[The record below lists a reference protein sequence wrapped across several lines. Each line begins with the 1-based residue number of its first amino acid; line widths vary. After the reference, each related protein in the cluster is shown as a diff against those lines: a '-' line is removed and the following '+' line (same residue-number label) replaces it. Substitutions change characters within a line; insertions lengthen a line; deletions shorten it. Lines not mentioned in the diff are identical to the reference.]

1 MANKIDSSN
10 RNLIEEMIA
19 RGSSN
24 ADISKMTGVL
34 KADIES
40 FRQHPEKFSR
50 KKSLEESLKTM
61 YPTMPGYKT
70 IRSTDKKDTQDE
82 PKVIPEINENEPVP
96 EPIVDLLDPNPESEP
111 KESNDANQPDTDG
124 SDAIGDTVDNND
136 DGEGEEIVITRR
148 PTKLS
153 ADDVEVIVQRIIDGD
168 VLSVIANDYG
178 VDRMTIANI
187 RHGRTWK
194 HVVGDRLSGLPP
206 ADDRRGK
213 KANPLSGYIDDIA
226 KDIIK
231 GYPIAEI
238 AKKYRVSA
246 NTVRLWIDGKNRKNE
261 FKDYDF
267 SNYAPD
273 YSLVIS
279 DDEIVPE
286 YTPQTNKGQKI
297 SRDYNYTDTEIP
309 IIKPNKRYVP
319 TSETIQVT
327 DTDAND
333 DGCIID
339 DSIPMQSNMPLITV
353 ERTTDHINVALNV
366 KLNCTITFNDN
377 AIDIEWR

>member
-1 MANKIDSSN
+1 M
-10 RNLIEEMIA
+10 
-19 RGSSN
+19 
-24 ADISKMTGVL
+24 
-34 KADIES
+34 
-40 FRQHPEKFSR
+40 
-50 KKSLEESLKTM
+50 
-61 YPTMPGYKT
+61 
-70 IRSTDKKDTQDE
+70 
-82 PKVIPEINENEPVP
+82 
-96 EPIVDLLDPNPESEP
+96 
-111 KESNDANQPDTDG
+111 
-124 SDAIGDTVDNND
+124 
-136 DGEGEEIVITRR
+136 
-148 PTKLS
+148 
-153 ADDVEVIVQRIIDGD
+153 
-168 VLSVIANDYG
+168 SVIANDYG

-297 SRDYNYTDTEIP
+297 SRDYNYTDTKIP

-327 DTDAND
+327 DTDANND
-333 DGCIID
+333 DCIID